1 MKVLLGVWQNLVLMI
16 VTYRV
21 LLDDQIFT
29 KWPMM
34 CKLMVLKFEQF
45 DLNLQNGLSFT
56 HSISWRLPSA
66 SKAPESR

>member
-1 MKVLLGVWQNLVLMI
+1 MI

-34 CKLMVLKFEQF
+34 CKLVVLKFEQF
-45 DLNLQNGLSFT
+45 KTDCPLHIVFHAGCQVQVKHQNLGN
-56 HSISWRLPSA
+56 R
-66 SKAPESR
+66 